1 MRLLVGLG
9 NPGSRYAMTRHNVG
23 FMAVDAAA
31 RQHRFA
37 PFRGKFQ
44 GSLSEGTV
52 GDEKVLALKPETFM
66 NLSGESVAAAARFY
80 KIMPGE
86 IAVIHDDIDLAEGK
100 LRVKRGGGAGGH
112 NGLRSIDEMLGQDYW
127 RIRIGI
133 GHPGM
138 RELVEAYVLQNF
150 LSEEREWLDPML
162 AAIAEALPL
171 LVKDDYN
178 TFASKVALI
187 LKPPKHN
194 PRPET
199 LPPSRKHAAKPD
211 DGKSG
216 DDKPGDGKPENDAE

>member
-9 NPGSRYAMTRHNVG
+9 NPGSRYAMTRHNIG

-31 RQHRFA
+31 RQHRF
-37 PFRGKFQ
+37 PSFRAKFQ
-44 GSLSEGTV
+44 GAITEGMV
-52 GDEKVLALKPETFM
+52 GDVRLLVLKPETYM
-66 NLSGESVAAAARFY
+66 NLSGDSVGAAARFY
-80 KIMPGE
+80 KIEPSE
-86 IAVIHDDIDLAEGK
+86 IAVLHDDIDLADGK
-100 LRVKRGGGAGGH
+100 IRVKRGGGAGGH
-112 NGLRSIDEMLGQDYW
+112 NGLRSIDETLGPDYW
-127 RIRIGI
+127 RVRIGI

-150 LSEEREWLDPML
+150 LAEERQWLDPML

-178 TFASKVALI
+178 GFASKVALI

-199 LPPSRKHAAKPD
+199 LPPSRK
-211 DGKSG
+211 GRGSG
-216 DDKPGDGKPENDAE
+216 EEPSS